1 MGMPLRKAMN
11 RPPTERAPSLDAPLP
26 STRDLADLARAGY
39 EIMQQPYTRL
49 DFEIHHTAD
58 RPGYMRDNILVNSQA
73 VLPAQ
78 EGMATSMVV
87 ETLVSA
93 ANGVGLVI
101 RTNTGADLPSPT
113 RFSQDGSAAQ
123 ILIDEPTRRVFS
135 GTGLPNPTFRLE
147 SAVEYEGIISVEPAP
162 RSIKFYHSIAV
173 RDLAREISRIAVDVA
188 HTPLL
193 YIQAPAQLPAQSYIG
208 QDVRSFKVTAA
219 RRSSSIA
226 VRFSI
231 AMEKPSARLRFQ
243 LTDILTRYCSER
255 GFGLWLADTRMGYRS
270 GNWFQICPHADDLSR
285 RERREREASVDS
297 RTVEACLPITFV
309 GPARLGSTHSIISF
323 LCQFSDIGVAS
334 CSSITLHDMDFI
346 HLQLSV
352 SGIKRSSLRE
362 LNSLLAEYDYSHANP
377 SDVLVHIH
385 DALTGTRR
393 ESPNHELTG
402 ELSSNAGDYQTL
414 VGPMLAFTAP
424 DTKKRIAVWFTW
436 QMEGI
441 GEDLTIP
448 VIELFWSFS
457 DIGLG
462 PDDSTAEAAQTTPN
476 LEYLI
481 CRDVGNW
488 VLRGRGKLSIPE
500 ADVLELFGGPD
511 VETAA
516 ARLCVSLEQA
526 WKASLQRRGAHGV
539 RELTVA
545 WREWWLGHWASL
557 IS

>member
-1 MGMPLRKAMN
+1 MN
-11 RPPTERAPSLDAPLP
+11 RPSAERPLSLDTAVP

-49 DFEIHHTAD
+49 DFQIHHAAD
-58 RPGYMRDNILVNSQA
+58 RPGYLRDNVLVNSQP
-73 VLPAQ
+73 VLPEQ
-78 EGMATSMVV
+78 NGTVTPMVV

-101 RTNTGADLPSPT
+101 RTNTGAGLPSLS
-113 RFSQDGSAAQ
+113 RMSQDDSAAS

-162 RSIKFYHSIAV
+162 RSVKFYHSIAV
-173 RDLAREISRIAVDVA
+173 RDLAREISRIAANVA
-188 HTPLL
+188 HAPLL
-193 YIQAPAQLPAQSYIG
+193 YLQVPAQLPAQSFIG
-208 QDVRSFKVTAA
+208 QDVRNSRVTAA
-219 RRSSSIA
+219 RRSSSVA
-226 VRFSI
+226 VRFAI
-231 AMEKPSARLRFQ
+231 AMERPSARLRFE

-255 GFGLWLADTRMGYRS
+255 GFGLWLADTRIGYRS
-270 GNWFQICPHADDLSR
+270 GNWFQICAHADDLPR
-285 RERREREASVDS
+285 RERRERSASVDS
-297 RTVEACLPITFV
+297 RAVEACLPITFI
-309 GPARLGSTHSIISF
+309 GPARLGSTHAILSF
-323 LCQFSDIGVAS
+323 LCQFSDIGVTA
-334 CSSITLHDMDFI
+334 CSTITLHDLDFI

-352 SGIKRSSLRE
+352 SGVRRSSLHE
-362 LNSLLAEYDYSHANP
+362 LNSLLTGYSYSHANP
-377 SDVLVHIH
+377 SDALIHIH
-385 DALTGTRR
+385 DALTTAIK
-393 ESPNHELTG
+393 ESPSHVLTG

-414 VGPMLAFTAP
+414 VGPMLAFTVP
-424 DTKKRIAVWFTW
+424 DNRKRIAVWFSW

-441 GEDLTIP
+441 TEDLTIP
-448 VIELFWSFS
+448 IAELFKSFS

-462 PDDSTAEAAQTTPN
+462 PNDSTAEAGRTIPN

-488 VLRGRGKLSIPE
+488 VLRGRGKFSIPE
-500 ADVLELFGGPD
+500 ADMLELFGGP
-511 VETAA
+511 ELEPAA

-526 WKASLQRRGAHGV
+526 WKAALRRRGARGV

-557 IS
+557 I

>member
-1 MGMPLRKAMN
+1 MN
-11 RPPTERAPSLDAPLP
+11 RPAAERPLDPDTPAP

-39 EIMQQPYTRL
+39 EIMQQPFTRL
-49 DFEIHHTAD
+49 DFEIHHNAD
-58 RPGYMRDNILVNSQA
+58 RPGYLYDNIFVNSQP
-73 VLPAQ
+73 VPPEQ
-78 EGMATSMVV
+78 TPMAV

-101 RTNTGADLPSPT
+101 RTNTGADLPDSS
-113 RFSQDGSAAQ
+113 RYNQDGSAAS

-135 GTGLPNPTFRLE
+135 GTGLPNPTFRIE
-147 SAVEYEGIISVEPAP
+147 SAVEFEGIISVEPAP
-162 RSIKFYHSIAV
+162 RSVKFYHSIAV
-173 RDLAREISRIAVDVA
+173 RDLAREISRIAVNVA

-193 YIQAPAQLPAQSYIG
+193 YIQAPAQLPAQSFIG
-208 QDVRSFKVTAA
+208 QDVRNSRFTVP
-219 RRSSSIA
+219 RRSSSVA
-226 VRFSI
+226 VRFAI
-231 AMEKPSARLRFQ
+231 AMERPSASLRFE
-243 LTDILTRYCSER
+243 LTDILTRYCNQR

-270 GNWFQICPHADDLSR
+270 GNWFQICAHADDLPR
-285 RERREREASVDS
+285 RERRERSASVDS
-297 RTVEACLPITFV
+297 RAVEACLPITLI
-309 GPARLGSTHSIISF
+309 GPARLGSTHAIISF
-323 LCQFSDIGVAS
+323 LCQFGDIGITS
-334 CSSITLHDMDFI
+334 CSTITLHDLDFI

-352 SGIKRSSLRE
+352 SGVRRSAVHE
-362 LNSLLAEYDYSHANP
+362 LNSLLAGYSYSRANP
-377 SDVLVHIH
+377 ADALIHIH
-385 DALTGTRR
+385 DVLTTAVK
-393 ESPNHELTG
+393 EAPSHVLTG

-424 DTKKRIAVWFTW
+424 DSPKRIAVWFSW

-448 VIELFWSFS
+448 VVELFGSFS

-462 PDDSTAEAAQTTPN
+462 PSDNTEEANRATPN

-500 ADVLELFGGPD
+500 AEMLELFGGPD
-511 VETAA
+511 LESAA

-526 WKASLQRRGAHGV
+526 WKAALRRRGVRGV

-545 WREWWLGHWASL
+545 WREWWLGHWA
-557 IS
+557 